1 MNAELAVRIAGVMQ
15 LGLLSAAVVLPKKLE
30 WRKQLD
36 LLSPLVRQLFV
47 VYAVYVVSMI
57 AALGAVSVGL
67 ADKLVDGS
75 TLARAVT
82 GFTALFWTARLALQ
96 FFVFDTKP
104 YRTNRFFEI
113 AYHALT
119 VTFVYL
125 SATFVWV
132 TLRG

>member
-1 MNAELAVRIAGVMQ
+1 MNAELAVRIAGGMQ
-15 LGLLSAAVVLPKKLE
+15 LGLLSVATILPAKVE

-36 LLSPLVRQLFV
+36 TLSPLVRHLFV
-47 VYAVYVVSMI
+47 TYAVYVVGMI
-57 AALGAVSVGL
+57 AALGAVSLGL

-82 GFTALFWTARLALQ
+82 AYIALFWTTRLVLH
-96 FFVFDTKP
+96 FFVFDVKP
-104 YRTNRFFEI
+104 YVTNRWY
-113 AYHALT
+113 ALGVHALT

-132 TLRG
+132 AWRG